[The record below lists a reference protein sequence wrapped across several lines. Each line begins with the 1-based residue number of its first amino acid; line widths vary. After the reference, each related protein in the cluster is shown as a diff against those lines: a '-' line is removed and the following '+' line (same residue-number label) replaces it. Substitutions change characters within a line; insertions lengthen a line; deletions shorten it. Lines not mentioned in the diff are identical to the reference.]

1 MTAVADV
8 EVPFR
13 RAADGVYEV
22 TAADLF
28 CGAGGTSTGLVEA
41 VEAIQAQHGITVRL
55 NIVAVNHWPVAIE
68 THSANHK
75 FAQHHCNSLTGVKPK
90 KVIPGPLDLLVA
102 SPECT
107 HHSNARG
114 GKPRSD
120 QSRSSGDDVVRW
132 IRELKP
138 RMVIIENV
146 REYRSWGPL
155 TKEGYPDKRRKGE
168 LFQKFLSDIRAL
180 GYSTED
186 RLLCCADYGD
196 PTTRTRLFIYCKRGG
211 GPIRW
216 PTATHAKDST
226 KLLVEGLSPWR
237 TARQDVIDWDD
248 LGLSIFGR
256 KKPLSV
262 NTLRRIEAG
271 LHKFSGIDLRGYLV
285 KLYGTSDVS
294 SVDEPLP
301 TVTGGGGHIALA
313 VPFLLGQQSP
323 AAPRSVDSP
332 VPTVAGAGAI
342 AHVEPFM
349 VAHFG
354 EREGQDPRVHSVDAP
369 APAVTSRGAA
379 ELAQPFVTEYHGDD
393 AGRERVRPVTD
404 PMPTLDCA
412 NRFGLAQP
420 FMMSAGGPE
429 VGPRSTEE
437 PAHTVLTRDHI
448 GLAAPFITAAGGP
461 EGMGRQPHSVDEP
474 LGTVVGENHRA
485 VIVPVTHQDPAGKDR
500 GARSVDAPLPTVTTA
515 HRGELGVATACLVRY
530 NGSSD
535 VESVDKPMGT
545 LTTKPKFA
553 LLVTY
558 TDGRQVVLDILFRML
573 RPRELARAQSFP
585 DGYKFTGSTA
595 DIVKQIGNAVPVK
608 MAKALCMTGLMQMRG
623 PDFPPLTERSPGL
636 IPGPTEPSGRP
647 SGLERAPAGKTM
659 RGPADGK
666 TS

>member
-1 MTAVADV
+1 MI
-8 EVPFR
+8 PFR
-13 RAADGVYEV
+13 RAKDGAYEV

-41 VEAIQAQHGITVRL
+41 VQALEAAHGVTIRL

-75 FAQHHCNSLTGVKPK
+75 FAQHHCNSLTGVKPR

-132 IRELKP
+132 IRELRP
-138 RMVIIENV
+138 AMVIIENV

-155 TKEGYPDKRRKGE
+155 NKSGQPDKRRKGE
-168 LFQKFLSDIRAL
+168 LFQAFLADIRKL

-186 RLLCCADYGD
+186 RLLCCADYSD

-211 GPIRW
+211 GPITW
-216 PTATHAKDST
+216 PARTHAKDAG
-226 KLLVEGLSPWR
+226 KLLVSGLAPWR

-285 KLYGTSDVS
+285 KLYGTSDAAS
-294 SVDEPLP
+294 ADEPLP

-313 VPFLLGQQSP
+313 VPFLLGQQSGG
-323 AAPRSVDSP
+323 APRSVDAP
-332 VPTVAGAGAI
+332 VPTVAGGGAI
-342 AHVEPFM
+342 SRVEPFVVTNAHGVDHVKENERRAKSADQPLGTVTGSNDYAVAQPFM

-354 EREGQDPRVHSVDAP
+354 EREGQQPRVHSVDAP

-393 AGRERVRPVTD
+393 AGKERVRPVTD
-404 PMPTLDCA
+404 PLPTLDCS

-420 FMMSAGGPE
+420 FMMSAGGPK

-448 GLAAPFITAAGGP
+448 ALAAPFIAGAGGP
-461 EGMGRQPHSVDEP
+461 ARAGEPASVDKP
-474 LGTVVGENHRA
+474 LGTILGRSTRA
-485 VIVPVTHQDPAGKDR
+485 VIVPVTHQDRAGADPASRCK
-500 GARSVDAPLPTVTTA
+500 SVDAPLPTITTA
-515 HRGELGVATACLVRY
+515 RRGELAVATACLVQY
-530 NGSSD
+530 NGTAD
-535 VESVDKPMGT
+535 VQSVDTPLGTVTAKPR
-545 LTTKPKFA
+545 FA

-608 MAKALCMTGLMQMRG
+608 MAKALCMTALMQMKRG
-623 PDFPPLTERSPGL
+623 KETTKR
-636 IPGPTEPSGRP
+636 
-647 SGLERAPAGKTM
+647 
-659 RGPADGK
+659 
-666 TS
+666 